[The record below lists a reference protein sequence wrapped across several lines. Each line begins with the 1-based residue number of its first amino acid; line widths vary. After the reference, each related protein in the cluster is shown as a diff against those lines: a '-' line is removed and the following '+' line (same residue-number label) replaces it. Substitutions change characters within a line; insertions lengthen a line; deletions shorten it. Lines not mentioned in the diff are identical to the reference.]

1 MFEIGTI
8 YRRRDLHH
16 EIGGQRQG
24 GISTP
29 RDFAGVL
36 LFTGASGEKYGYS
49 DGWSAGVFRYTGE
62 GQRGDMAFVR
72 GNRAVRDH
80 GENGR
85 DLYLFAIETSGCRYL
100 GPFACGG
107 WSRERAPDGTGAL
120 RSAIVF
126 DLIPLTPGL
135 PDVSTGPASNTP
147 ISELRRRALAASAA
161 VAESQDSTRVQTF
174 RSRSRDVADY
184 VLARAAGR
192 LRGVQARSSI
202 RAVRR
207 VAVSRNAP
215 HPPSRRRRP
224 RAPTLGGRSLPE
236 LPSESPL
243 RRGPGRVQPQPGN
256 ADSGAGAGLKGA
268 RGCTRFGDSEG
279 CGPSDF
285 TYRPG

>member
-80 GENGR
+80 GENRR

-147 ISELRRRALAASAA
+147 ISERRRRALAASAA

-192 LRGVQARSSI
+192 CEACGREAPFVRSDASPFLETHHIRRLADGGPDHPRWVAGVCPNCHR
-202 RAVRR
+202 RA
-207 VAVSRNAP
+207 
-215 HPPSRRRRP
+215 HY
-224 RAPTLGGRSLPE
+224 G
-236 LPSESPL
+236 
-243 RRGPGRVQPQPGN
+243 
-256 ADSGAGAGLKGA
+256 ADLVEFND
-268 RGCTRFGDSEG
+268 CLETRIAALEQV
-279 CGPSDF
+279 
-285 TYRPG
+285 